1 MHRTARLL
9 AVFAVLA
16 GLLAMH
22 GMRGEHSAMGGQ
34 PMAASTVGNAQLTA
48 GGVSAVPEVRRSPQP
63 AMTSMATLCLAI
75 RSSGPTPGP
84 VRGCAVQTTAGA
96 SYRSGLEAS
105 ASRAGPTP
113 RPPDLVAGLCVSRT

>member
-1 MHRTARLL
+1 MLRAARLF

-22 GMRGEHSAMGGQ
+22 GMRGDDSAMGGQ
-34 PMAASTVGNAQLTA
+34 PMAATTVGNAQLTA
-48 GGVSAVPEVRRSPQP
+48 GGVSAVPEVRRPPQP

-75 RSSGPTPGP
+75 RSSGPTPGLL
-84 VRGCAVQTTAGA
+84 RGCATQTTAGTT
-96 SYRSGLEAS
+96 YRSGLEAP
-105 ASRAGPTP
+105 ASRAGPSP

>member
-34 PMAASTVGNAQLTA
+34 PMAATTVGNAQLTS
-48 GGVSAVPEVRRSPQP
+48 GGISAVPEVRRPQP

-84 VRGCAVQTTAGA
+84 VRGCAVQTTARA